1 MKGVGKLLGVGLLTL
16 LMLGVSLPAA
26 AQEAAQ
32 PPAGPLVHGRL
43 EAKAERSFT
52 LSTKRGQVT
61 VSVATDT
68 RYRVPGVEGATFANL
83 HIGDTILVLGR
94 RAEAGEFLAGLVIVL
109 PPVPVGAI
117 DGQATA
123 IEGQTLTVNTRSG
136 ERALLTDEHT
146 QFHVPDVEQPTL
158 ADIQVGDRV
167 FALVHAQEGGVLLA
181 KAVVVLPE
189 NTPAPIHFRGRVIQ
203 VGESWLEVK
212 TRRCAVRV
220 TTTES
225 TRIRVP
231 DVQDP
236 SLSDIRVGDT
246 VLVIGR
252 PAGLCHIEAKAISVL
267 PAVSPHKY
275 AIPGEVLSIEGT
287 TLTVQD
293 PKDTH
298 IVYTDEQTRFRVP
311 GVEDPTLADLQV
323 GDHILAIGEPA
334 EGRNLLARLIIV
346 RPPPQE
352 AAPESEAEATIMTPP
367 PQ

>member
-1 MKGVGKLLGVGLLTL
+1 VLLLGHRT
-16 LMLGVSLPAA
+16 
-26 AQEAAQ
+26 
-32 PPAGPLVHGRL
+32 
-43 EAKAERSFT
+43 
-52 LSTKRGQVT
+52 
-61 VSVATDT
+61 
-68 RYRVPGVEGATFANL
+68 
-83 HIGDTILVLGR
+83 
-94 RAEAGEFLAGLVIVL
+94 EAGEFRAGLVIVL

-117 DGQATA
+117 NGEVTA
-123 IEGQTLTVNTRSG
+123 IDGQTLTVNTPGG
-136 ERALLTDEHT
+136 ERALLTDENT
-146 QFHVPDVEQPTL
+146 QFHVPDVEQATL

-189 NTPAPIHFRGRVIQ
+189 NAPAPIHFRGRVSR
-203 VGESWLEVK
+203 VGESSLELQ
-212 TRRCAVRV
+212 TRRCGIEV

-252 PAGLCHIEAKAISVL
+252 PAGLCRIEARAISVL
-267 PAVSPHKY
+267 PPVSPHRFV
-275 AIPGEVLSIEGT
+275 IPGEVLSIEGT

-298 IVYTDEQTRFRVP
+298 TVYTDEQTRFRIP
-311 GVEDPTLADLQV
+311 DVENPTLADVQV
-323 GDHILAIGEPA
+323 GDHILAIGEPT

-352 AAPESEAEATIMTPP
+352 AAPESEVEATIMAPP